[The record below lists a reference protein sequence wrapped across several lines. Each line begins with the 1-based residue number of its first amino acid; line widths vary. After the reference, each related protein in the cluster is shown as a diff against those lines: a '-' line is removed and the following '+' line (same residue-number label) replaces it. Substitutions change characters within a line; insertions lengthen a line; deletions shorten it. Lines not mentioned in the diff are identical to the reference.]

1 MQNQGDYFNLL
12 TRFSALEVMV
22 GKQEELILGLTQSN
36 NLLSESNRAKDI
48 IIECQKIQL
57 AQFRRLIYG
66 SKHERFESLIPGQLN
81 LGMDMEQFAAAPAQE
96 KTITYKAQAKS
107 KPANHPVR
115 LPIPADIPRKI
126 INIEPEQDATGLKL
140 IGHEITE
147 VLEIKEAEFFVNQ
160 YRRPKYAMPQ
170 NEGVIIGKLPELPLP
185 KAIAGPSVL
194 SHILINKYV
203 DHLPLYRQIKRFE
216 RSGMVISD
224 STIND
229 WVSGSINVLLVLH
242 SKIIEQIKSSG
253 YIQNDETPI
262 RVLDSTK
269 KGQTHRGFFWVCHSP
284 HQKLVVFEYDK
295 SRSSQYPKEFLKDYQ
310 GYLQTDGYA
319 VYDEFSKMQGITMMG
334 CMAHVRRYFEQ
345 ALNNDKTRSAYVL
358 EQIQLLYAIEREIR
372 ELELT
377 EVQII
382 EKRTTE
388 ALPVLNQ
395 LYIWFKEN
403 ITQVTPQ
410 STIGKAIAYALPRW
424 EKMKVYVNDVKLQI
438 DNNLI
443 ENQIRPV
450 AIGRKNY
457 LFCGSHESAQRAA
470 VIYSLIACCK
480 LNNINPATWLTDV
493 LTKLPSLNVNEVEH
507 LLPHNWN
514 PDALGVL

>member
-1 MQNQGDYFNLL
+1 
-12 TRFSALEVMV
+12 MV
-22 GKQEELILGLTQSN
+22 GKQEELILALTQSN
-36 NLLSESNRAKDI
+36 KLLSESNQQKDV
-48 IIECQKIQL
+48 IIEYQKNQL
-57 AQFRRLIYG
+57 EQFRRLIYG

-81 LGMDMEQFAAAPAQE
+81 LGIDVQQIAAVPAEE
-96 KTITYKAQAKS
+96 KTITYTTQSKT
-107 KPANHPVR
+107 KPATHPVR

-126 INIEPEQDATGLKL
+126 INIEPDQDSTGLKL
-140 IGHEITE
+140 IGHEVTE
-147 VLEIKEAEFFVNQ
+147 VLEIKAAEFFVTQ
-160 YRRPKYAMPQ
+160 YRRAKYAMPQ
-170 NEGVIIGKLPELPLP
+170 NEGVIIGTLPVLPLP

-194 SHILINKYV
+194 SHILIGKYV
-203 DHLPLYRQIKRFE
+203 DHLPLYRQIKQFE

-224 STIND
+224 STMND
-229 WVSGSINVLLVLH
+229 WVAGSINVLLVLH
-242 SKIIEQIKSSG
+242 AKIIDQIKSGG

-284 HQKLVVFEYDK
+284 HQKLVAFEYDK
-295 SRSSQYPKEFLKDYQ
+295 SRSSQYPKEFLKDYR

-319 VYDEFSKMQGITMMG
+319 AYDDFGKVQGITLMG
-334 CMAHVRRYFEQ
+334 CMAHARRYFKQ
-345 ALNNDKTRSAYVL
+345 AQDNDNVRACYAL

-372 ELELT
+372 NLELT
-377 EVQII
+377 DEQIV
-382 EKRTTE
+382 EKRNRE
-388 ALPVLNQ
+388 ALPVLNI
-395 LYIWFKEN
+395 LEDWFKQN
-403 ITQVTPQ
+403 LTQVTPQ

-424 EKMKVYVNDVKLQI
+424 KKMKVYVTDAKLQI

-493 LTKLPSLNVNEVEH
+493 LTKLPSLKANEVDH
-507 LLPHNWN
+507 LLPHNWK
-514 PDALGVL
+514 PEESGVL